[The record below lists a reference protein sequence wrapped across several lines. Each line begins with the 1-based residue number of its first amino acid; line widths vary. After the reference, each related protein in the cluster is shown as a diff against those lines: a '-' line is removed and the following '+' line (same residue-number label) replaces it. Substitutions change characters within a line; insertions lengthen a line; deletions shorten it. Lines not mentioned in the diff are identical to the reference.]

1 MKYNVTNVSSR
12 PNPMSSSKNHK
23 NIRQSPCLIVK
34 SAISIQTVRINK
46 SVIFKKYIKPLDMCE
61 STTDKR
67 INLSSHLDKQ
77 CQGQFKCCEGEK
89 TFISSDLLKNQ
100 EETVHRQEGG
110 QSIQIA
116 I

>member
-46 SVIFKKYIKPLDMCE
+46 SVIFKKYIKPLDMLVTSVSLQQTKE
-61 STTDKR
+61 STSAAT
-67 INLSSHLDKQ
+67 
-77 CQGQFKCCEGEK
+77 
-89 TFISSDLLKNQ
+89 
-100 EETVHRQEGG
+100 
-110 QSIQIA
+110 
-116 I
+116 